1 MKKIILCL
9 AALFGLTLAPVQAQS
24 DALTLRDITSGVY
37 SPTYVYGVK
46 PMKDG
51 EHYSQLSSD
60 FSRIVVSS
68 FRTGKETSTLFD
80 AAKAQGPVKLQ
91 TIDGYILSPDE

>member
-37 SPTYVYGVK
+37 SPTSVSGAK

-51 EHYSQLSSD
+51 EH
-60 FSRIVVSS
+60 
-68 FRTGKETSTLFD
+68 
-80 AAKAQGPVKLQ
+80 
-91 TIDGYILSPDE
+91 